1 MSRKMRCTSTN
12 SIFYCCDSMKMKFLL
27 PLLFFFVT
35 GVSESIAQPDNGI
48 RLTVTNLRNDKGFVL
63 VSLFKEGQGF
73 PDKAAQ
79 AFRTD
84 KVAKKKKK
92 AVLIFPDL
100 PAGSYAI
107 SILHDENNDQQLNKN
122 AFGLPKEGYG
132 FSNNVIGAFGPP
144 SYKRASFIHKAGA
157 LMDVPIKTRY

>member
-1 MSRKMRCTSTN
+1 
-12 SIFYCCDSMKMKFLL
+12 MKMKFLL
-27 PLLFFFVT
+27 SLLFLFAT
-35 GVSESIAQPDNGI
+35 WISEIKAQPDNGI

-84 KVAKKKKK
+84 KVAIFNRK
-92 AVLIFPDL
+92 AILIFPDL
-100 PAGSYAI
+100 PAGSYGI
-107 SILHDENNDQQLNKN
+107 SILHDENNDQQMNKN
-122 AFGLPKEGYG
+122 GLGLPKEGYG

-144 SYKRASFIHKAGA
+144 SYKRASFTHKTGG
-157 LMDVPIKTRY
+157 LTDVQIKTRY

>member
-1 MSRKMRCTSTN
+1 
-12 SIFYCCDSMKMKFLL
+12 MKLKLFI
-27 PLLFFFVT
+27 PLLFFFGPGIHSVM
-35 GVSESIAQPDNGI
+35 AQPGNGI

-63 VSLFKEGQGF
+63 VSLFREGQGF

-84 KVAKKKKK
+84 KVAIFNKR

-100 PAGSYAI
+100 PAGSYGI
-107 SILHDENNDQQLNKN
+107 SILHDENNDQQMNKN

-144 SYKRASFIHKAGA
+144 SYRRASFTHNAGA
-157 LMDVPIKTRY
+157 LTDVQIRTRY

>member
-1 MSRKMRCTSTN
+1 
-12 SIFYCCDSMKMKFLL
+12 MKMKFLL
-27 PLLFFFVT
+27 SILFLF
-35 GVSESIAQPDNGI
+35 GVGISQTMAQANNGI

-84 KVAKKKKK
+84 KVAIFNKK
-92 AVLIFPDL
+92 AILIFPDL
-100 PAGSYAI
+100 PAGSYGI
-107 SILHDENNDQQLNKN
+107 SILHDENNDQQMNKN
-122 AFGLPKEGYG
+122 ALGLPKEGYG

-144 SYKRASFIHKAGA
+144 SYKRASFTHKAGV
-157 LMDVPIKTRY
+157 LTDVPIRTRY